1 MPLPLDELVAT
12 PALVNERAQDLSWS
26 DLLFEYELALDD
38 DAALLG
44 GLSEKQVHFKPAAK
58 VFSIAEVLTHNCNSD
73 QLFWNWLRLLAND
86 RRPEIDP
93 KDLIGGDGA
102 QNDRSLDAL
111 NSLIEACRALART
124 TIDALP
130 DPGDLTS
137 TVPHPYFGA
146 LNAKGWI
153 YFMCLH
159 HGMHLRQAEQVID
172 TPGFPPGDSL
182 QSLPRDEY
190 LNITPRKPI
199 DRPSVEQADKKP
211 KRQSARNKT
220 PPTSRQKLMVNN
232 KRPATKAK
240 TRRVKSTRRGSKKR

>member
-12 PALVNERAQDLSWS
+12 PELVNQRAQDLSWS
-26 DLLFEYELALDD
+26 DLLFEYDLALDD
-38 DAALLG
+38 DMALLG
-44 GLSEKQVHFKPAAK
+44 GLSEKQLHFKPTAQ

-73 QLFWNWLRLLAND
+73 QLFWNWLQLLANG
-86 RRPEIDP
+86 RRSEINP
-93 KDLIGGDGA
+93 KDLIGGGGA

-130 DPGDLTS
+130 DPGDLAS
-137 TVPHPYFGA
+137 TAPHPFFGE
-146 LNAKGWI
+146 LNAKGWL

-172 TPGFPPGDSL
+172 TPSFPPGDSL

-199 DRPSVEQADKKP
+199 DRPLVEQAGKKP
-211 KRQSARNKT
+211 KPQSAKSKS
-220 PPTSRQKLMVNN
+220 PVTSRAKSAMKN
-232 KRPATKAK
+232 KQPATKAR
-240 TRRVKSTRRGSKKR
+240 TRSGSKKR